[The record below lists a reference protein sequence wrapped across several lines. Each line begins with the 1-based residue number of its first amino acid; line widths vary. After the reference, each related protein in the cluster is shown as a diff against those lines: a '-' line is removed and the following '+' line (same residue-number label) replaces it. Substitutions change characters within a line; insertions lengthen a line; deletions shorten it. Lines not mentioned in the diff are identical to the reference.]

1 MLWLLL
7 ACSLIGSQDA
17 EIPADLSV
25 SEAMTACAQRDGT
38 DKIGK
43 CTVDALKTRDA
54 LSLSA
59 CTAIQGRWRG
69 RCVLQ
74 VNAATHGTLQS
85 RYQDCAQRGGDA
97 RNCRLRLWQADVLAL
112 EPGHPDHLLELDGM
126 RELVKRHRHHISD
139 IHPGIDDEMW
149 TRFWA
154 AWWEQQ
160 GHGPQG
166 AQAGTQ
172 CEAFTVPSD
181 AALCTQWQA
190 AAHAWLASRRPS
202 ADQIRAP
209 DGAPGGSEATPP

>member
-1 MLWLLL
+1 MLWVLL

-17 EIPADLSV
+17 DIPPDLSV
-25 SEAMTACAQRDGT
+25 DEALALCTQRDGT

-43 CTVDALKTRDA
+43 CKVDALKARNA

-74 VNAATHGTLQS
+74 ASAATHGPLDN
-85 RYQDCAQRGGDA
+85 RYQTCAQRGGDA

-112 EPGHPDHLLELDGM
+112 EPGHPDHALQLDGM

-139 IHPGIDDEMW
+139 VHPGIDDEMW

-160 GHGPQG
+160 
-166 AQAGTQ
+166 AQASADGHAPIG
-172 CEAFTVPSD
+172 CDAFTTPTD
-181 AALCTQWQA
+181 GALCTQWQTPA
-190 AAHAWLASRRPS
+190 QAWLQARRPS
-202 ADQIRAP
+202 AQQIRAP
-209 DGAPGGSEATPP
+209 AGAPGGSQATPP